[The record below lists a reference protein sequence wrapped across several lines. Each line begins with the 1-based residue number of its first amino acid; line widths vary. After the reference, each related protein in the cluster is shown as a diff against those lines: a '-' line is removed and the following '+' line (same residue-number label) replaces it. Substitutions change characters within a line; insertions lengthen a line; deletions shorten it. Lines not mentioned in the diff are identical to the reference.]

1 MKTFSK
7 ILQIVSYISTILVVG
22 VVLFIYIY
30 FAYRSRNILNINFLL
45 ESPKGLVLGEEGG
58 IFPAIIGSVYF
69 STTAVLIAFFP
80 AICSAIYIKFYAK
93 KRFRRFAHTL
103 IESMASVPSIVLGL
117 FSYTVFVYRLGF
129 GRSIFS
135 AGVALAIM
143 ILPFLERRFE
153 KAFDEVDINLINAS
167 NNLGI
172 HKYFM
177 ILRLVNR
184 ESFKE
189 IVSAVLLCYGFA
201 MGALAPMIF
210 TGAVA
215 YSDVPNSIFNP
226 SMALPMHLYLLIAQ
240 GETQLDRAYA
250 TAFVELMLV
259 LIFNIFAYMLT
270 YKKK

>member
-1 MKTFSK
+1 MSYLSTV
-7 ILQIVSYISTILVVG
+7 LIVGI
-22 VVLFIYIY
+22 VLFIYIY
-30 FAYRSRNILNINFLL
+30 FGYRSKNVLNMSFLL
-45 ESPKGLVLGEEGG
+45 ESPRGAILGEEGG
-58 IFPAIIGSVYF
+58 IFPAIIGSIYF
-69 STTAVLIAFFP
+69 STTAVVLSFIP

-93 KRFRRFAHTL
+93 EIIRRLAHTL

-117 FSYTVFVYRLGF
+117 FSYTVFVYKLGF

-135 AGVALAIM
+135 AGIALAIM

-153 KAFDEVDINLINAS
+153 KAFDEVDINFINAS

-172 HKYFM
+172 NKYYM
-177 ILRLVNR
+177 ILHLAFR

-189 IVSAVLLCYGFA
+189 IVSAILLCYGFA

-215 YSDVPNSIFNP
+215 YSSVPTSIFNP

-250 TAFVELMLV
+250 TAFVELVLL
-259 LIFNIFAYMLT
+259 LIFNLLAYILT
-270 YKKK
+270 YKKSKI